1 MFQGETAIT
10 IDDKG
15 RMSIPTALR
24 ESIAS
29 VCGNRMVFT
38 YNPFESGCLW
48 LYPVRDWE
56 KVRDQVTTLSEM
68 VAVHRNLR
76 LKLVGAATPADV
88 DGSGRVL
95 IPPSQRAAA
104 GLVRSRDAHGG
115 QSVGIFSC
123 SKATNEVNYLAQK
136 FLRVA
141 LGSNNIDSCNRT

>member
-29 VCGNRMVFT
+29 VCGNRLIFT
-38 YNPFESGCLW
+38 YNPFETGCLW

-56 KVRDQVTTLSEM
+56 KVRDQVNTLSEL

-76 LKLVGAATPADV
+76 LKLVGAATTAEV
-88 DGSGRVL
+88 DGNSRVL

-104 GLVRSRDAHGG
+104 GLEKKAVLVGMGSKFELWSEAAHLS
-115 QSVGIFSC
+115 QI
-123 SKATNEVNYLAQK
+123 KQTIAEAQVSPEMLK
-136 FLRVA
+136 
-141 LGSNNIDSCNRT
+141 LGL

>member
-24 ESIAS
+24 EAIAT

-38 YNPFESGCLW
+38 YNPFEPGCLW

-56 KVRDQVTTLSEM
+56 KVRDQVNTLSEL

-76 LKLVGAATPADV
+76 LKLVGAATAADV
-88 DGSGRVL
+88 DGNGRVL
-95 IPPSQRAAA
+95 IPPSQRVAA
-104 GLVRSRDAHGG
+104 GLDKKAVLLGMGSKFELWSEAAHL
-115 QSVGIFSC
+115 QQI
-123 SKATNEVNYLAQK
+123 KQTIAEAQVSPEMLK
-136 FLRVA
+136 LS
-141 LGSNNIDSCNRT
+141 L